1 MSQPC
6 FWVRELRKNLVYAFG
21 QEYVLAHFMDV
32 RIQASSIYMASA
44 RPEVIEEDREQLL
57 FSSIPCP
64 RQKSHLTVIIFIFRT
79 CAAMFY
85 YYSG

>member
-1 MSQPC
+1 
-6 FWVRELRKNLVYAFG
+6 
-21 QEYVLAHFMDV
+21 
-32 RIQASSIYMASA
+32 MASA
-44 RPEVIEEDREQLL
+44 RPEVIEEDRELLL

-64 RQKSHLTVIIFIFRT
+64 RQKSHLTVIIFIFRI